1 VPNLCP
7 FHIIASRICYTAKY
21 GALYIC
27 SVYIDSF
34 PHTKKLDLEFEIC
47 YTFVFLIFGNSRI
60 LKTGFNLILF
70 IVKMGKYN
78 KISAFARTNKRH
90 RSIEFQFTFSL
101 RKFKI
106 NNSTTS

>member
-47 YTFVFLIFGNSRI
+47 YTFVFLIFDSCLLIYLLLDLRSRGI
-60 LKTGFNLILF
+60 IDFK
-70 IVKMGKYN
+70 
-78 KISAFARTNKRH
+78 
-90 RSIEFQFTFSL
+90 FS
-101 RKFKI
+101 
-106 NNSTTS
+106 